1 MIHISF
7 FSSFSFHFLPLFLF
21 RMPQTGSSPVCGL
34 LFCTYAKNRRTA
46 QSSSPVRLSKKV
58 RNRQNQAA
66 NKRGFT
72 ESEDWIL
79 RSVFSIKPTDSVIAR
94 RAQFLRPTRQSLTK
108 RFVIPKRNMVARN
121 EAANLIFC
129 NKLILFASCSRA
141 SPRDA
146 IPSPLRLPRPRCG
159 LAMTRN

>member
-34 LFCTYAKNRRTA
+34 LFCTYAKNWRTA
-46 QSSSPVRLSKKV
+46 QGSSPVRLSKKSGTV
-58 RNRQNQAA
+58 KISQQIRNVLRNPRIGFGVPYFRSSLPILSL
-66 NKRGFT
+66 RGG
-72 ESEDWIL
+72 
-79 RSVFSIKPTDSVIAR
+79 RV
-94 RAQFLRPTRQSLTK
+94 RPTRQSLTM
-108 RFVIPKRNMVARN
+108 RFVIPKRNMVLRN

-129 NKLILFASCSRA
+129 NKLFLFASCSRA

-146 IPSPLRLPRPRCG
+146 ILSPLRLPRPRCG